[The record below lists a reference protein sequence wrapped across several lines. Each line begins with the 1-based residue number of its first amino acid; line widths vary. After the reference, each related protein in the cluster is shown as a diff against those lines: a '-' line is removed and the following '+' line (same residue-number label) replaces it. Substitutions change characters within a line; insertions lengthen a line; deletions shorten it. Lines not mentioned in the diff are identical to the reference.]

1 MRLKALSR
9 LARLSLPDALQT
21 GAACLVAAFVEV
33 GLRTTSLP
41 RLAAI
46 LGVPLVLEASE
57 PSGSAAEREA
67 DAEFVLPPEARR
79 RLAAT
84 RRVLRH
90 WPFGDTCL
98 RQALIS
104 GQRLRW
110 LEPRLQVGV
119 AKFQGEVRAHAWLLI
134 RCRILDP
141 SGAAAS
147 YLPLNSIPSGLGG

>member
-9 LARLSLPDALQT
+9 FARLSLPDALQT

-67 DAEFVLPPEARR
+67 DAEFVLPRKRAVGWRPPAGCFGIGRSAIPAYARR
-79 RLAAT
+79 
-84 RRVLRH
+84 
-90 WPFGDTCL
+90 
-98 RQALIS
+98 
-104 GQRLRW
+104 
-110 LEPRLQVGV
+110 
-119 AKFQGEVRAHAWLLI
+119 
-134 RCRILDP
+134 
-141 SGAAAS
+141 
-147 YLPLNSIPSGLGG
+147 